1 MIAENHVNL
10 YIYSFAENI
19 ALSKSAY
26 YVNFDGLITDA
37 TVVVDGRK
45 FSNDGKCL
53 SIKGVTRLVIDL
65 GEILS
70 IHHITTYLKDTSGSI
85 VFGIYISIFFSV
97 PFFFLFG
104 TLIFACF
111 NKYCQLCQTENISFL
126 RKVMQA

>member
-26 YVNFDGLITDA
+26 NVHYDGLITDA
-37 TVVVDGRK
+37 NVVVDGRK

-53 SIKGVTRLVIDL
+53 SIKGGSRLVIDL

-70 IHHITTYLKDTSGSI
+70 IHHITTSLKDTSRFI
-85 VFGIYISIFFSV
+85 NFGIYF
-97 PFFFLFG
+97 
-104 TLIFACF
+104 
-111 NKYCQLCQTENISFL
+111 
-126 RKVMQA
+126 R